1 MGVRD
6 ALAAQATR
14 ITRRGPTKLAKKTNS
29 TTDNGDAITWLT
41 AQASPANLACM
52 LPGHR
57 AIDDRPHPDRDMIYD
72 EDRSP
77 IRTANGPASWQPLRN
92 LTMSILR
99 LAGHT
104 SVAAALRYHARRLT
118 RPPHEPS
125 WSPN

>member
-1 MGVRD
+1 
-6 ALAAQATR
+6 
-14 ITRRGPTKLAKKTNS
+14 
-29 TTDNGDAITWLT
+29 
-41 AQASPANLACM
+41 M

-118 RPPHEPS
+118 RPPTNPHEVL
-125 WSPN
+125 